1 MTRLFASVYGGL
13 LASEDIISISTR
25 IIRMCNVHI
34 ILIMSFERERERDR
48 DRDRERQRQRD
59 RDRERQRQREREREE
74 GQEEEEKMLF
84 VGLNVHRDHLQW
96 IRGVGE
102 VGIGYL

>member
-48 DRDRERQRQRD
+48 DRETETERD
-59 RDRERQRQREREREE
+59 RDREREREE
-74 GQEEEEKMLF
+74 GEEEEEEEKMLF